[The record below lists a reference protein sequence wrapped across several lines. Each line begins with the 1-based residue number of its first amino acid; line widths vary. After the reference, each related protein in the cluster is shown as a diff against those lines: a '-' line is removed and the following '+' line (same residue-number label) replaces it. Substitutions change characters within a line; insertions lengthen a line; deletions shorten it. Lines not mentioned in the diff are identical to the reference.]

1 MNKMFHETDAD
12 NTHHF
17 AIKISVERPEIDC
30 VFMRCDQFLVE
41 RKTSV
46 LFDNE
51 DRSFTNNLLVS
62 FVYLVSGLFTE
73 KLVVGVTSRNNQILR
88 SNPNLC

>member
-1 MNKMFHETDAD
+1 MFHETDAD

-30 VFMRCDQFLVE
+30 AFMRCDQFLVE

-46 LFDNE
+46 LFDN
-51 DRSFTNNLLVS
+51 DDTLHKQSPCFICLSSVKII
-62 FVYLVSGLFTE
+62 YG
-73 KLVVGVTSRNNQILR
+73 KI
-88 SNPNLC
+88 SNVKEQSNFKMES

>member
-12 NTHHF
+12 NTHHL

-30 VFMRCDQFLVE
+30 VFTRSGQFLVE

-46 LFDNE
+46 LFDND
-51 DRSFTNNLLVS
+51 DRSSANNFLVS
-62 FVYLVSGLFTE
+62 FVYLVSRLFAE
-73 KLVVGVTSRNNQILR
+73 KLVEVTSRNNQILR
-88 SNPNLC
+88 SNPDPC

>member
-12 NTHHF
+12 NSHHF
-17 AIKISVERPEIDC
+17 AIKISVERPEIDR
-30 VFMRCDQFLVE
+30 VFVRCDQFLVE

-46 LFDNE
+46 LFDND
-51 DRSFTNNLLVS
+51 DRSSANNIPVS
-62 FVYLVSGLFTE
+62 FVYLASGLFTE
-73 KLVVGVTSRNNQILR
+73 KLVGVTLKNNQILR